1 MFQKETVLRLFENQR
16 RQKTDEFTQWC
27 NEALSK
33 LQSSV
38 DSMSS
43 LTSAQLNH
51 YLTNCLI

>member
-1 MFQKETVLRLFENQR
+1 MFYIFSITKCFTFQKETVLRLFENQR

-38 DSMSS
+38 DSM
-43 LTSAQLNH
+43 
-51 YLTNCLI
+51 